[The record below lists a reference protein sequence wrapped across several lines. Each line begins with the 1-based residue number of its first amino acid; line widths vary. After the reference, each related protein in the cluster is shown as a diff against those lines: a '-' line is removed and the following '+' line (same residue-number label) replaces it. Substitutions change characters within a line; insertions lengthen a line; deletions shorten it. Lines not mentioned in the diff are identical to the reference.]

1 MFLRTTPVTAYHEPN
16 VPSQLP
22 RRDALLNLPFKQ
34 RRRNPVWRR
43 RLDDHAPPG
52 FYDPEWIVLSD
63 IVSRRRIR
71 EVARPACGHRLQ
83 RIVRESP
90 DLSALIQFRRPMR
103 FHTVSPIAVSANV
116 LTCIARATRVTT
128 TSSARDPDR
137 VKRQGATAGAF
148 VGFCPAAFC

>member
-1 MFLRTTPVTAYHEPN
+1 
-16 VPSQLP
+16 
-22 RRDALLNLPFKQ
+22 
-34 RRRNPVWRR
+34 
-43 RLDDHAPPG
+43 
-52 FYDPEWIVLSD
+52 
-63 IVSRRRIR
+63 
-71 EVARPACGHRLQ
+71 
-83 RIVRESP
+83 
-90 DLSALIQFRRPMR
+90 LIQFRRPMR